1 MARSRT
7 TKRASAVPS
16 ALQRT
21 TAASQALQRTT
32 AAPPTRRTSNTSAA
46 AVAAAMFSYDFVE
59 DGVDYDTLEALHRG
73 EISSWIDALA
83 HSGLLDEAEVAA
95 VAREWGERP
104 SLLLDAL
111 LGDADEMTVRRCRLA
126 WASMDRLAPF
136 TFPIAHSG

>member
-7 TKRASAVPS
+7 TE
-16 ALQRT
+16 RT
-21 TAASQALQRTT
+21 TAAAQALQ
-32 AAPPTRRTSNTSAA
+32 PTPAHRTSNSSAA
-46 AVAAAMFSYDFVE
+46 AVAAAMFSYDFVD

-73 EISSWIDALA
+73 EISSWIEALA
-83 HSGLLDEAEVAA
+83 QSGLLAEAEVAA

-111 LGDADEMTVRRCRLA
+111 LTDADEMTVRRCRLA

-136 TFPIAHSG
+136 TLPIAHSG

>member
-7 TKRASAVPS
+7 TQRMTAAP
-16 ALQRT
+16 AAQHRT
-21 TAASQALQRTT
+21 TAAAAQHRTT
-32 AAPPTRRTSNTSAA
+32 AAATQHRTSNTSAA

-73 EISSWIDALA
+73 EISSWIEALA
-83 HSGLLDEAEVAA
+83 QSGLLAESEVAA

-111 LGDADEMTVRRCRLA
+111 LTDADEMTVRRCRLA

>member
-7 TKRASAVPS
+7 TQRMTAAP
-16 ALQRT
+16 AAQQRMTAAPAAQHRT
-21 TAASQALQRTT
+21 TAAAQH
-32 AAPPTRRTSNTSAA
+32 RTSNTSAA

-73 EISSWIDALA
+73 EISSWIEALA
-83 HSGLLDEAEVAA
+83 QSGLLAESEVVA

-111 LGDADEMTVRRCRLA
+111 LADADEMTVRRCRLA